1 MCPDYRGDGRSLYNV
16 LKFIKLYTLRNTHFS
31 LVIYKVVF
39 FFFQKETQNR
49 TPPKKRILVFNFILK
64 CWFKSRNQRQVVTT
78 NFSHPITESCLQ
90 SQDALGSLRA
100 ELSDRLSIFGWP
112 DSYKWTICSPGWP
125 EIFFCQLFNLV
136 VHTAKFPRELPIHHI
151 SKDFVNWLLAMIQFV
166 PTSLLA
172 FFLPS
177 EIYAFLGLLNQ
188 IYFLK
193 LKTSILCLFHIMP
206 ISLTFISF
214 LRPPHRS
221 FFWGWINTWR
231 WMDIWYW
238 TRPRENWS
246 MFSAQLL
253 PPSLQHKY
261 SEKPTCGQCGSTTLS
276 LTPSSES
283 RQLGSC
289 GPPWAAHFV
298 STIAFS

>member
-1 MCPDYRGDGRSLYNV
+1 MSLYNV
-16 LKFIKLYTLRNTHFS
+16 LKFIKLHTLRNTHFS
-31 LVIYKVVF
+31 LVIYKIN

-49 TPPKKRILVFNFILK
+49 TKKNRILVSNFILK
-64 CWFKSRNQRQVVTT
+64 CWFKSGNQRQVVTT
-78 NFSHPITESCLQ
+78 NFSHPITESCHQ

-112 DSYKWTICSPGWP
+112 DRWKWTICSPGWP

-193 LKTSILCLFHIMP
+193 LKTSILCSFHIMP

-214 LRPPHRS
+214 PRPPHRS
-221 FFWGWINTWR
+221 FFWGWINIHERGWISGIELGQERTEMCFLLNFPLPHCSTNIQR
-231 WMDIWYW
+231 
-238 TRPRENWS
+238 S
-246 MFSAQLL
+246 SLVASVLQQLFPL
-253 PPSLQHKY
+253 PLVLRAGSSGHVDHHEL
-261 SEKPTCGQCGSTTLS
+261 PTLC
-276 LTPSSES
+276 
-283 RQLGSC
+283 
-289 GPPWAAHFV
+289 PPLI
-298 STIAFS
+298 SPNY